1 MGTVSTEKYTRNG
14 SIISTGNIST
24 VSTMGVSYKKSM
36 KFWDKLDATS
46 CYYAVAALV
55 SRDHP
60 KAGNGQS
67 DQLLKFQVTFLFVC
81 WEWYMMRNDILI
93 QVIIHHI
100 SFWVIILIAWEWHHI
115 SLDPT
120 ISLLEHPQFSLFESH
135 TIFVGKIMT
144 YIVHITLIYHWA
156 GVLSNKAAY
165 PVDCVY
171 IYPQHIGSVLVSNQ
185 LTKGL
190 TYSL

>member
-55 SRDHP
+55 SRDRP

-67 DQLLKFQVTFLFVC
+67 AEISGYFFVC
-81 WEWYMMRNDILI
+81 YFWE
-93 QVIIHHI
+93 
-100 SFWVIILIAWEWHHI
+100 
-115 SLDPT
+115 
-120 ISLLEHPQFSLFESH
+120 
-135 TIFVGKIMT
+135 
-144 YIVHITLIYHWA
+144 
-156 GVLSNKAAY
+156 
-165 PVDCVY
+165 
-171 IYPQHIGSVLVSNQ
+171 
-185 LTKGL
+185 
-190 TYSL
+190 